1 MMNKL
6 TKYFIAVCCCVVIVV
21 MFIWGQ
27 SIVTFENSVNES
39 QFLLKFVRPIYEAV
53 FGVGTLDGY
62 TWRKLAHVIEFFV
75 LGVFA
80 SLLALILV
88 KLLWKK
94 QFGVIT
100 VFMAILSSE
109 ILCVTVAI
117 IDELI
122 QTTNNR
128 HPQVSDVILD
138 SIGALVAIILTTA
151 IFLLIWK
158 VIKWRKQKKHT

>member
-1 MMNKL
+1 M
-6 TKYFIAVCCCVVIVV
+6 
-21 MFIWGQ
+21 
-27 SIVTFENSVNES
+27 
-39 QFLLKFVRPIYEAV
+39 
-53 FGVGTLDGY
+53 
-62 TWRKLAHVIEFFV
+62 
-75 LGVFA
+75 
-80 SLLALILV
+80 
-88 KLLWKK
+88 
-94 QFGVIT
+94 IT

-151 IFLLIWK
+151 IFLLI
-158 VIKWRKQKKHT
+158 